1 MKLFKRL
8 ICLALVAILCVGLVA
23 CGGSGKTDVSNP
35 SSSEDTGS
43 HRDPYKEE
51 TTEKVEMTDTD
62 HEFDH
67 EEVKWDGPE
76 GYVIV
81 VPAGNAQAKKSAVM
95 LQDYYKAQDVTLQ
108 IVTDNTAPKAKEII
122 IGKTKRAESA
132 KDLTEGQ
139 LEVSLK
145 DGKLVFDGGHDV
157 TADMA
162 VGKFIQLKP
171 NKEQA
176 FTFKLDTDF
185 TTTVF
190 LDDYKYVW
198 GDEFEG
204 TDVDFTKWAFNA
216 KMSAYVDAPISY
228 DREITN
234 VEEGRLKLR
243 GIRCFDPE
251 NEKARFKMPVSVVT
265 QWNMMYSF
273 GYAEI
278 RARMP
283 FFTGAW
289 PSFWTQST
297 SGLKAAADAR
307 KCQDY
312 MVEIDVFEVFGSW
325 EGEVVST
332 IHKWYNKSVYN
343 YGEIHNVYD
352 SDGNPVTHT
361 GYTKPRKW
369 WTAPNPDTINY
380 EYHRY
385 GYEWTPDHMRIYVDE
400 EFIMEY
406 DLNETTDLYDNMEGF
421 RDPQFIIFNNH
432 ITSRAAGDA
441 GHYTVGAIDDN
452 LEMLPA
458 NYFIDYFRL
467 YQVPGVGKIYI
478 DDNVWRTYPD
488 RK

>member
-1 MKLFKRL
+1 MKMFKRL

-23 CGGSGKTDVSNP
+23 CGGSGETSVPKP
-35 SSSEDTGS
+35 SSEDTGS
-43 HRDPYKEE
+43 HREPYKEE
-51 TTEKVEMTDTD
+51 APKTVLEDTD

-67 EEVKWDGPE
+67 EEIKWDGPE

-81 VPAGNAQAKKSAVM
+81 VPAGNKQAKKTAVM
-95 LQDYYKAQDVTLQ
+95 LQDYYKTQDVTLQ
-108 IVTDNTAPKAKEII
+108 IVTDNTAAKEKEIL
-122 IGKTKRAESA
+122 IGKTKRPQSA
-132 KDLTEGQ
+132 KDLAEAD
-139 LEVSLK
+139 LEASIK

-157 TADMA
+157 TVDMA

-171 NKEQA
+171 TKEQA
-176 FTFKLDTDF
+176 FTFKLTTDF
-185 TTTVF
+185 STTIF

-204 TDVDFTKWAFNA
+204 TDVDFSKWAFNA

-234 VEEGRLKLR
+234 VEDGRLKLR

-265 QWNMMYSF
+265 QWNMMFTF

-289 PSFWTQST
+289 PSFWTQSST
-297 SGLKAAADAR
+297 GVAGDAR
-307 KCQDY
+307 KCLDY

-325 EGEVVST
+325 KGEVVST
-332 IHKWYNKSVYN
+332 IHKWYDTSRYN
-343 YGEIHNVYD
+343 YGEIHNKLD
-352 SDGNPVTHT
+352 SDGKPVSHT
-361 GYTKPRKW
+361 GYSKPRKW

-380 EYHRY
+380 EYHTY
-385 GYEWTPDHMRIYVDE
+385 GWEWTPDVMRIYVDE

-421 RDPQFIIFNNH
+421 RDPEYIIFNNH

-441 GHYTVGAIDDN
+441 GFYTVGAIDDN

-478 DDNVWRTYPD
+478 DETPWRTYPD